1 MDVFIYAY
9 TCIGSPA
16 DTAPKTFEVELVRPI
31 VQYTACRAV
40 WKNQNSKFKFTLKQI
55 TYHVTFLISEQFLES
70 WLDRFSL
77 VRYKQTSESWKFS
90 THNQIWNHVT
100 PINKFCF
107 MHFVVKSFLFYK
119 TLIFSGR
126 LNEKEPV

>member
-40 WKNQNSKFKFTLKQI
+40 
-55 TYHVTFLISEQFLES
+55 
-70 WLDRFSL
+70 
-77 VRYKQTSESWKFS
+77 
-90 THNQIWNHVT
+90 
-100 PINKFCF
+100 
-107 MHFVVKSFLFYK
+107 
-119 TLIFSGR
+119 
-126 LNEKEPV
+126 